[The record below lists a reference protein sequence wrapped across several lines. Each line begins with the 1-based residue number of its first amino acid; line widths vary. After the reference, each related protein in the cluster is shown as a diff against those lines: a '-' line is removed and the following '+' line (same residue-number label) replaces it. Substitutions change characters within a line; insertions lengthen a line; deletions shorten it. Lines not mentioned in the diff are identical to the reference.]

1 SMAQSI
7 DDCHTAYFT
16 PEQFR
21 LHQEWMSGQ
30 MQFGG
35 IGASLRKPKTSDP
48 LVIWRVFSG
57 TPADKAGLKDG
68 DVIAEVDGQSVS
80 TMTVQTVVDL
90 IRGPIDRT
98 VRCQRQP
105 AFDYGRSSA
114 DSAAE
119 RRVSDARGEDRLP
132 PDIWFPVESGQ
143 SDQGRARRAR
153 QSGRGESGRRR
164 ARQRR
169 WRTGCR

>member
-1 SMAQSI
+1 APAQVSTPNFTGDQAQDLTLLRSAVQATTNHYGSKLGRAQADDAVIASMAHSI

-68 DVIAEVDGQSVS
+68 DVIAEVD
-80 TMTVQTVVDL
+80 
-90 IRGPIDRT
+90 
-98 VRCQRQP
+98 
-105 AFDYGRSSA
+105 
-114 DSAAE
+114 
-119 RRVSDARGEDRLP
+119 
-132 PDIWFPVESGQ
+132 
-143 SDQGRARRAR
+143 
-153 QSGRGESGRRR
+153 
-164 ARQRR
+164 
-169 WRTGCR
+169 